1 MKDGFIAAC
10 SLRPFTAAAAA
21 VMRKALYSTSTK
33 SKDMR
38 NLVAISCCCIQRRS
52 RLVVRIV
59 LLAEVDDQVGSGG
72 GGETASKQLTKCVWN
87 AAAAV
92 NFHLAEQ
99 MTSTPGRGGPCRQA
113 GKKENSQAGRL
124 AGQQALQAGQN
135 ENESSL
141 AAVEE

>member
-92 NFHLAEQ
+92 NFHSAEQ

-113 GKKENSQAGRL
+113 GK
-124 AGQQALQAGQN
+124 

>member
-92 NFHLAEQ
+92 NFHSAEQ